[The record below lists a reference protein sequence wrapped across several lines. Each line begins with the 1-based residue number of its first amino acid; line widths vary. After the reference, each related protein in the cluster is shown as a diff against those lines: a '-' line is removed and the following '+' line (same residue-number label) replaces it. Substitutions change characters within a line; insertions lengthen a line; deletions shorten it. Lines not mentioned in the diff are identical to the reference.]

1 MRQTAIACHLER
13 TNDMPDRKDR
23 VNDKR
28 EIAMSVRDLEMAA
41 SSKMSSPKPAKKR
54 SNAMQVELKRAK
66 ESVMINI
73 HSHGF
78 PVRVALPFFDPSLK

>member
-1 MRQTAIACHLER
+1 MRQTVIACHLER

-41 SSKMSSPKPAKKR
+41 SSKMLSPKPAKKR
-54 SNAMQVELKRAK
+54 SNAMQVELKRAR

-73 HSHGF
+73 HRNGF
-78 PVRVALPFFDPSLK
+78 PARVALPLFDPSPM